1 MNTITPPTSPYKG
14 LDHYEEKDSP
24 FFFGRDVQCDL
35 VIANLLATRLTLL
48 YGESGVGK
56 TSLLQAG
63 VVPRL
68 RTEPDIIV
76 IVFRSWDHDP
86 VARLSEAIR
95 AAAGL
100 QPSASESSL
109 AETITE
115 CTEQLECDLIVI
127 LDQFEEYFTYHPQ
140 ESDGNPFESYFS
152 QAVNQRDLHVSF
164 LISIREDALAW
175 LDRFKGRIPNLFGNY
190 LRVKHLDQTA
200 AREAIRQPLG
210 VYDRRLAEP
219 EHLDIE
225 PALVDAVLEQVRVG
239 AVQLGRAAR
248 GIADGAAAGESR
260 IEAPYLQLVLTRL
273 WDEEQEVHSRVLRA
287 KTLERLGGAERIIRT
302 HLDDAMA
309 TLSSEERD
317 LAARVFRFLVTPSGT
332 KIAYHA
338 ADLADYA
345 EATAEE
351 VGSLLDRLSGQRL
364 RILRGIAD
372 GKYEIYHD
380 VLAAGIL
387 DWRARY
393 LGPPSLEISNVVVL
407 MLHGRS
413 FDHMLGFLPHPDPAF
428 DGLLRRA
435 QPFTNPGWAGG
446 PAVPTSPDAKLALPV
461 APDDSPDAVMEQLAM
476 RGGRPTNRGF
486 VTSYERKGRG
496 LDPPAFGGL
505 LGPLANLARRWLAPG
520 RPTVKGRGPLAMACQ
535 PPENVPV
542 LATLARQFAV
552 CSSWFCS
559 VPGGM
564 WPNRIFAHAA
574 TSDGQTDVEI
584 RPYTNRTVFELLE
597 EHGTDWRIYHD
608 ETPQVWV
615 FPALWDT
622 PKRHANWF
630 PLHRF
635 TDHVAAGD
643 LATYTFIEPNHRP
656 PRHTLDHAPLTGE
669 SDLSNSQDPAN
680 NLVSDAAYDSFT
692 PHGDSDFTR
701 AEKLI
706 ATIYEALRANP
717 ELFDKTLLLVT
728 YDEHGGLYDH
738 VPPPTAVPSPGG
750 FVSGPGRLQRALL
763 YRKSAGSDFTMLGP
777 RVPAIVISP
786 RVPAGTVDTKLHD
799 HASIA
804 ATLRALFAP
813 GALPLTARDRWSVPF
828 HNLATLREPRTDLP
842 DLSAYARD
850 VAPAVGVPRAARTDA
865 AESRHSAMPAY
876 YPPFLALAEQ
886 VRVHMEAVGEPEAA
900 ASAAGAAADRG
911 AEISRAFAMGADRH
925 RAAR

>member
-1 MNTITPPTSPYKG
+1 MNTITPLTSPYKG

-24 FFFGRDVQCDL
+24 FFFGREVQRDL
-35 VIANLLATRLTLL
+35 VIANVLATRLTLL

-63 VVPRL
+63 VVPHL
-68 RTEPDIIV
+68 RTEPDITVV
-76 IVFRSWDHDP
+76 IFRSWDHDP
-86 VARLSEAIR
+86 VARLSETIR
-95 AAAGL
+95 TAAGL
-100 QPSASESSL
+100 QPSGSESSL
-109 AETITE
+109 AETIAE
-115 CTEQLECDLIVI
+115 CTEQLGRDLVVI

-140 ESDGNPFESYFS
+140 ESDENPFESYFS
-152 QAVNQRDLHVSF
+152 QAVNQRNLRVSF

-200 AREAIRQPLG
+200 AREAIMLPLRE
-210 VYDRRLAEP
+210 YERRLAEP
-219 EHLDIE
+219 EHLEIE

-239 AVQLGRAAR
+239 AVQLGRAA
-248 GIADGAAAGESR
+248 GGMADGAAARESG

-273 WDEEQEVHSRVLRA
+273 WDEEKEAHSRVLRA
-287 KTLERLGGAERIIRT
+287 KTLTRLGGAERIIRT

-309 TLSSEERD
+309 TLSREERD

-332 KIAYHA
+332 KIAYHP

-345 EATAEE
+345 EATAVE

-364 RILRGIAD
+364 RILRGIAG

-393 LGPPSLEISNVVVL
+393 LQPPWLEISHVVVL

-413 FDHMLGFLPHPDPAF
+413 FDHMLGFLHHPDPAF

-435 QPFTNPGWAGG
+435 SYTNPGWAGG
-446 PAVPTSPDAKLALPV
+446 PAVAASRTAKRVLPV
-461 APDDSPDAVMEQLAM
+461 APDDSPEAVMEQLAM

-574 TSDGQTDVEI
+574 TSDGQTHVEI

-597 EHGTDWRIYHD
+597 AHGLNWRIYHG
-608 ETPQVWV
+608 ETPQAWT

-622 PKRHANWF
+622 AERHAKWF
-630 PLHRF
+630 PLDRF

-643 LATYTFIEPNHRP
+643 LAAYTFIEPNHRP
-656 PRHTLDHAPLTGE
+656 PGHTLDHAPPTGE
-669 SDLSNSQDPAN
+669 PDVSNSQEPEN

-692 PHGDSDFTR
+692 LHGDSDFTR

-706 ATIYEALRANP
+706 ATIYEALRAKP
-717 ELFDKTLLLVT
+717 ELFEKTLLLIT

-738 VPPPTAVPSPGG
+738 VPPPTDVPAPGG
-750 FVSGPGRLQRALL
+750 PVSKPGRLQRALL
-763 YRKSAGSDFTMLGP
+763 YRKSAGFDFTMLGP

-786 RVPAGTVDTKLHD
+786 RVPAGIVDTKLHD

-813 GALPLTARDRWSVPF
+813 GARPLTARDAWSVPF
-828 HNLATLREPRTDLP
+828 HNLATLREARTDLP
-842 DLSAYARD
+842 KLSAYARD
-850 VAPAVGVPRAARTDA
+850 VTPAIGMPRAARTDA
-865 AESRHSAMPAY
+865 ADSEPSARPAH

-886 VRVHMEAVGEPEAA
+886 VRVHLDAVGEPEAA
-900 ASAAGAAADRG
+900 APAVGPAVDRG
-911 AEISRAFAMGADRH
+911 AEVSRAFEMGADRH